1 MNKKHHIIVFI
12 TSIAITALVQVAV
25 IGLIRNLGSLIS
37 LLGPLF
43 GMGPADVKQ
52 FSSIFA
58 QLSTARLVPSVTPII
73 LFFFCFLWLLRSNHK
88 PKSNAA
94 RAILTCLLGIV
105 LFLVAVITVLLLT
118 NVNGIRFVNV
128 LLSLLHVLSAGGF

>member
-1 MNKKHHIIVFI
+1 MTVF
-12 TSIAITALVQVAV
+12 
-25 IGLIRNLGSLIS
+25 G
-37 LLGPLF
+37 
-43 GMGPADVKQ
+43 
-52 FSSIFA
+52 
-58 QLSTARLVPSVTPII
+58 ARSCDLAF
-73 LFFFCFLWLLRSNHK
+73 FFFCFLWLLRSNHK

>member
-1 MNKKHHIIVFI
+1 MNKKHQIIVFI

-25 IGLIRNLGSLIS
+25 IGLIQNLGSLIS

-73 LFFFCFLWLLRSNHK
+73 LFFFASCGCFGLITSPKVMPHGRS
-88 PKSNAA
+88 
-94 RAILTCLLGIV
+94 
-105 LFLVAVITVLLLT
+105 
-118 NVNGIRFVNV
+118 
-128 LLSLLHVLSAGGF
+128 

>member
-1 MNKKHHIIVFI
+1 MNKKHQIIVFI

-25 IGLIRNLGSLIS
+25 IGLIQNLGSLIS

-73 LFFFCFLWLLRSNHK
+73 LFFFFFLWLLRSNHK

-94 RAILTCLLGIV
+94 WAILTCLLGIV
-105 LFLVAVITVLLLT
+105 LFLVAVITVLLLA
-118 NVNGIRFVNV
+118 NVNVIRFVDI